1 MTKTYND
8 IKKELQEN
16 YPMVAPY
23 HYWII
28 SSPLII
34 YPSVTI
40 YNDESTRVFNHGE
53 RDFDISKLT
62 DINFENCIVYQC
74 DGIGGSDNKGHDL
87 SKFVKLEPIETKTYE
102 IKFMFD
108 CTQHG
113 AIYRTITCA
122 PDNFSAAYNHE
133 LMLARI
139 QRNLCAEEPSILLSK
154 EEV

>member
-1 MTKTYND
+1 MNKTYND
-8 IKKELQEN
+8 LKEELQKN

-28 SSPLII
+28 SSPLI
-34 YPSVTI
+34 YPSVCV

-53 RDFDISKLT
+53 RDFDISRLT
-62 DINFENCIVYQC
+62 DIGFENCTVYQC
-74 DGIGGSDNKGHDL
+74 DGKGESDHEGHDL
-87 SKFVKLEPIETKTYE
+87 SEFVKLEPIETKTYE
-102 IKFMFD
+102 VKFVFD
-108 CTQHG
+108 CTQYG

-122 PDNFSAAYNHE
+122 PDNFSAAYHHE

-139 QRNLCAEEPSILLSK
+139 PRNLCAEEPSILLSK